1 MAKVYIWLKL
11 PKDFFEKKLIKK
23 MRQLPGGDS
32 CVIVYQRLLSEAAL
46 NSGII
51 EIDGIEDDVS
61 EELALIIN
69 EDSKVIKMVL
79 AFCQKYEMVKT
90 LVDSGNLLFPQALEM
105 TGRETDSARRM
116 REKRKK
122 DKEKLASSDVKQIDE
137 RHIVTPVLQPVTKR
151 DTELELESELE
162 SELELNLDLDIR
174 DRIRVRN
181 NIEASDSKLSLADI
195 IKLYKSSFPKISY
208 GKNTELQLNTLFNH
222 YGAETIAS
230 VIKYAANFTEAAP
243 PTYLL
248 KTITGNKEWF
258 NLAGEKRSKSTIAD
272 KDDSWANDDQLY

>member
-69 EDSKVIKMVL
+69 EDAKVIKMVL

-105 TGRETDSARRM
+105 TGRETEWAKKK
-116 REKRKK
+116 REQRQKK
-122 DKEKLASSDVKQIDE
+122 KQLKEDNVPLLSRSCPIDVPKC
-137 RHIVTPVLQPVTKR
+137 P
-151 DTELELESELE
+151 TELELESELE
-162 SELELNLDLDIR
+162 TEIEKEIDKELESELELEKRKTNADADL
-174 DRIRVRN
+174 
-181 NIEASDSKLSLADI
+181 
-195 IKLYKSSFPKISY
+195 KSSIDQILEFYQSNFPMEY
-208 GKNTELQLNTLFNH
+208 GKNTVPPLIQLLEKYGKQKLIYAITIAAAYHKSAPKYIEGVILNTLSN
-222 YGAETIAS
+222 
-230 VIKYAANFTEAAP
+230 TEQAP
-243 PTYLL
+243 KEVGEENSDLL
-248 KTITGNKEWF
+248 
-258 NLAGEKRSKSTIAD
+258 
-272 KDDSWANDDQLY
+272 Y